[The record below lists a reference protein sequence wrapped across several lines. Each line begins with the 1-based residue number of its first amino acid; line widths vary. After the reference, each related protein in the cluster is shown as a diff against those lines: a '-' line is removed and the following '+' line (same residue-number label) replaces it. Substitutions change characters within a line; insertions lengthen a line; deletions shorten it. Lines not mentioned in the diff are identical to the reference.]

1 VLSRFQPGFT
11 YPPKDIL
18 SGLTLLSLLSSSAR
32 KVSIILPLSLSLHIE
47 RVQMVG
53 DSVLVYLTAPPGY
66 IQAVHPC
73 FSCGDSSLSAVRRSA
88 QPPFTPACLT
98 QSCLVAF
105 NCKED
110 GKGKR
115 RRGVGRERGKE
126 RRKHGGLGME
136 RGRGRDSSVLYI
148 K

>member
-1 VLSRFQPGFT
+1 
-11 YPPKDIL
+11 
-18 SGLTLLSLLSSSAR
+18 
-32 KVSIILPLSLSLHIE
+32 
-47 RVQMVG
+47 MVG

-136 RGRGRDSSVLYI
+136 RGRGEGFQCFIYKIEIYNIDQLSMVTVI
-148 K
+148 KKIQIIYTKI